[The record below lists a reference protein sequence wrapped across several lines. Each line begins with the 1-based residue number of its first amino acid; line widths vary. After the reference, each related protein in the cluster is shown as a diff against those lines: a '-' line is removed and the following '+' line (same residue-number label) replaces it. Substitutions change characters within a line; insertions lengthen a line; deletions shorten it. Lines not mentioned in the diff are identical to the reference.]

1 MANAKDIQKRIK
13 SVTST
18 HKITRT
24 MEMVAT
30 SKFKR
35 AVDRLVAAR
44 PFADTL
50 PQMLALLAPGEA
62 DAHPLL
68 ATRPV
73 VKRVALL
80 VLTTNRGLC
89 GAINTNILRLALRF
103 TREQEAQGRA
113 VDIYAVGRK
122 GAAYLRFIGR
132 GMKYQTT
139 ELSDRPE
146 PEDGER
152 FASLLSDAFLAGEVD
167 EVHVAFP
174 HFKNAAEQPATIAR
188 VLPLQLPAEEPGR
201 RPVRRQFI
209 LEPDAAQ
216 LLGELLPLY
225 LRSSFFRT
233 LLEMAASEQGAR
245 RTAMKAA
252 SDSAK
257 EMIDNLTLSY
267 NKARQAQITKELLEI
282 VGGAEALK

>member
-1 MANAKDIQKRIK
+1 MASAKDIQKRIK

-35 AVDRLVAAR
+35 AVDRLAAAR
-44 PFADTL
+44 PFAATL
-50 PQMLALLAPGEA
+50 PEMLALVAAGEA
-62 DAHPLL
+62 ESHPLL
-68 ATRPV
+68 ASRAV

-89 GAINTNILRLALRF
+89 GAINTNILRLAVRF
-103 TREQEAQGRA
+103 AREQEAAGRE
-113 VDIYAVGRK
+113 VDIYVVGKKGTGYLRFVGRK
-122 GAAYLRFIGR
+122 V
-132 GMKYQTT
+132 KYSSTD
-139 ELSDRPE
+139 LSDRPQ
-146 PEDGER
+146 PEDADR
-152 FASLLSDAFLAGEVD
+152 FAGMLSEAFLAGEVD
-167 EVHVAFP
+167 EVHVAYP
-174 HFKNAAEQPATIAR
+174 RFKNAAEQPATLDK
-188 VLPLQLPAEEPGR
+188 VLPLTLPVESNGPQ
-201 RPVRRQFI
+201 PNFI
-209 LEPDAAQ
+209 LEPDAEH
-216 LLGELLPLY
+216 LLGELLPLF

-257 EMIDNLTLSY
+257 EMIDTLTLSY
-267 NKARQAQITKELLEI
+267 NKSRQAQITKELLEI

>member
-1 MANAKDIQKRIK
+1 MASAKDIQKRIK

-35 AVDRLVAAR
+35 AVDRLAAAR
-44 PFADTL
+44 PFAATL
-50 PQMLALLAPGEA
+50 PEMLALVAAGEA
-62 DAHPLL
+62 ESHPLL
-68 ATRPV
+68 ASRAV

-89 GAINTNILRLALRF
+89 GAINTNILRLAVRF
-103 TREQEAQGRA
+103 AREQEAAGRE
-113 VDIYAVGRK
+113 VDIYVVGKKGTGYLRFVGRK
-122 GAAYLRFIGR
+122 V
-132 GMKYQTT
+132 KYSSTD
-139 ELSDRPE
+139 LSDRPQ
-146 PEDGER
+146 PEDADR
-152 FASLLSDAFLAGEVD
+152 FAGMLSEAFLAGEVD
-167 EVHVAFP
+167 EVHVAYP
-174 HFKNAAEQPATIAR
+174 RFKNAAEQPATLDK
-188 VLPLQLPAEEPGR
+188 VLPLTLPVESNGPQ
-201 RPVRRQFI
+201 PNFI
-209 LEPDAAQ
+209 LEPDAEH
-216 LLGELLPLY
+216 LLGELLPLF

-257 EMIDNLTLSY
+257 EMIDTLTLSY